1 MSTIS
6 LAEAKAKL
14 SELVERAA
22 AGETVEITKRGKPVA
37 RIVPARPPRKPID
50 FDALR
55 RLTES
60 MPYQEESAGDFIRR
74 MRDDARY

>member
-1 MSTIS
+1 MTTIS

-37 RIVPARPPRKPID
+37 QIVPVKKKLKPID
-50 FDALR
+50 FEALR
-55 RLTES
+55 KIADS
-60 MPYQEESAGDFIRR
+60 IPYQEESAGDFMRR
-74 MRDDARY
+74 LRDDARY

>member
-1 MSTIS
+1 MTTIS

-37 RIVPARPPRKPID
+37 RLVAPNAKRRPIKASD
-50 FDALR
+50 LR
-55 RLTES
+55 AITEK
-60 MPYQEESAGDFIRR
+60 MTMQKESAGDF
-74 MRDDARY
+74 MRWLRDTDRY